1 MSWKK
6 IFAIIKR
13 EYIERVR
20 TKTFWIGTFLIP
32 VCFLAYIAIQIATSR
47 KTSGERKIAV
57 VDVAGRLFQPLA
69 RDLADREEA
78 WRKENPGAKGI
89 HFVLE
94 QRPVSGELEATK
106 ETLRREV
113 LDKKINGYLIL
124 DPTLLDK
131 EKSEAEYYSTSVS
144 EYIALNLIERSIN
157 RVLLREKVA
166 ARGLP
171 PELSRELE
179 KRVDLKTLK
188 VTEKGTREEKGAG
201 LFAAIVFMVIMYSTF
216 LMYGF
221 QNLRGVIEEKTNR
234 IVEIVIASVRPTELM
249 LGKIVGIGMVG
260 LTQYFVWS
268 LLAMNLSLP
277 GIAGIMTTGEGGVP
291 TIPLSMIGY
300 FILFF
305 LLGYFLYASIY
316 TAIGAPFNSDQEAQ
330 QLAMIPMAFIV
341 GVWAF
346 LGAVMNNPSGPVSVF
361 ASLFPLTAP
370 LVMFLRT
377 AISEPPGWQILAAI
391 VILLLSTIG
400 MAWVAGR
407 VYRVGILMYGKKPT
421 IPEILRW
428 VRYSPGKMPQPA
440 AALVSATE
448 YSTQKEKERLRAGG

>member
-131 EKSEAEYYSTSVS
+131 ETSEA
-144 EYIALNLIERSIN
+144 
-157 RVLLREKVA
+157 
-166 ARGLP
+166 
-171 PELSRELE
+171 
-179 KRVDLKTLK
+179 
-188 VTEKGTREEKGAG
+188 
-201 LFAAIVFMVIMYSTF
+201 
-216 LMYGF
+216 
-221 QNLRGVIEEKTNR
+221 
-234 IVEIVIASVRPTELM
+234 
-249 LGKIVGIGMVG
+249 
-260 LTQYFVWS
+260 
-268 LLAMNLSLP
+268 
-277 GIAGIMTTGEGGVP
+277 
-291 TIPLSMIGY
+291 
-300 FILFF
+300 
-305 LLGYFLYASIY
+305 
-316 TAIGAPFNSDQEAQ
+316 
-330 QLAMIPMAFIV
+330 
-341 GVWAF
+341 
-346 LGAVMNNPSGPVSVF
+346 
-361 ASLFPLTAP
+361 
-370 LVMFLRT
+370 
-377 AISEPPGWQILAAI
+377 
-391 VILLLSTIG
+391 
-400 MAWVAGR
+400 
-407 VYRVGILMYGKKPT
+407 
-421 IPEILRW
+421 
-428 VRYSPGKMPQPA
+428 
-440 AALVSATE
+440 
-448 YSTQKEKERLRAGG
+448 